1 MAMVLSGFKLSAKAD
16 YHVSFEF
23 EGAGADSY
31 IESVTVD
38 DEPVSDF
45 KNGFDVSEGKMV
57 QMTASGKNSDI
68 TVYVNGEVNA
78 PTIPPIPV
86 LPPSYSFTVTQN
98 TTVKVVAAQPAESP
112 ISITVDVND
121 YQGVEF
127 GYLSDPPYAFM
138 DPINI
143 PLELKND
150 GANQVTMPDTKV
162 NQVYVK
168 AREGYTLKSVK
179 ANGTEVANPEKITI
193 TEGMTLAIEVE
204 ANTKFSYTIKCEDF
218 SHIVV
223 NNGSEDIQ
231 LTSSEETFTFL
242 SGTEVRLTISATEGY
257 EITAVKLDGEPKE
270 GTSQYNVTVTND
282 GSVIEIEAKK
292 LATYHVAFE
301 FEGEGADSYITSV
314 TANYKAIPDFK
325 DGFDATE
332 NASVVMNV
340 GSKNEDLKVSY
351 NGVELPYSGYFG
363 SGSYSF
369 TLTEN
374 TVVKVVASKPMTIN
388 VDVDNVK
395 AVEFGYISKGSGFF
409 PMPQQ
414 NPLTLEKDGVNE
426 VTMPNTTITQV
437 YVKANE
443 GYNLKSVKADG
454 TEVADPADIT
464 ITDGMTLVI
473 ETEEKAKLSY
483 TVKCDDYSHVVVS
496 DGSADLELTS
506 NDQTFTFPEGS
517 EVKLTIK
524 PAEGYVIT
532 SVKLDGTPVEG
543 GPDYSVEVTADGS
556 VIEIESEAVKMFT
569 VKFEFDNPACEDY
582 IQGVD
587 VGTETLIDFKEGFE
601 APEGTNITLKR
612 SEELDPNF
620 EVSVNGEVVTFNK
633 MFRNYSFILKEN
645 TVVKVSNP
653 NAETFTVDVNN
664 AAIVEVGWI
673 EEAQLPGMPGTKHK
687 FELNDGE
694 NELPLPSGCKEI
706 YVTTNPA
713 TNSVIKSVTVNGV
726 AVDSENY
733 NAIPVSNGDKIA
745 IEADNASSLVSL
757 TATDREIKVYDLSGN
772 QVIVKD
778 GMKGLAK
785 GIYLINGRKVMIK

>member
-1 MAMVLSGFKLSAKAD
+1 KAD

-38 DEPVSDF
+38 DEDIPDF
-45 KNGFDVSEGKMV
+45 KNGFDVPDGKMV
-57 QMTASGKNSDI
+57 QMKIASKNTDI
-68 TVYVNGEVNA
+68 KVLVNGEE
-78 PTIPPIPV
+78 PTYV
-86 LPPSYSFTVTQN
+86 SFLRTYSFSVTQD
-98 TTVKVVAAQPAESP
+98 TIVKVVASQLAESP
-112 ISITVDVND
+112 ISITVYVND

-204 ANTKFSYTIKCEDF
+204 ANTKFSYTIKLEYF

-242 SGTEVRLTISATEGY
+242 SGTEVRLAISAAEGY

-351 NGVELPYSGYFG
+351 NGVELTYSGYFG

-374 TVVKVVASKPMTIN
+374 TVVKVVASTPMTIN

-395 AVEFGYISKGSGFF
+395 AVEFGYISPASGW
-409 PMPQQ
+409 MPSQQ
-414 NPLTLEKDGVNE
+414 HPLTLEKDNVNE

-454 TEVADPADIT
+454 TEVANPADIT

-517 EVKLTIK
+517 EVNLTIK

-620 EVSVNGEVVTFNK
+620 EVSVNGEVVTFDK

-687 FELNDGE
+687 FELNDDE

-713 TNSVIKSVTVNGV
+713 TNSVIKSVKVNGV

-733 NAIPVSNGDKIA
+733 NAIPVSNGDKIT

-785 GIYLINGRKVMIK
+785 GIY